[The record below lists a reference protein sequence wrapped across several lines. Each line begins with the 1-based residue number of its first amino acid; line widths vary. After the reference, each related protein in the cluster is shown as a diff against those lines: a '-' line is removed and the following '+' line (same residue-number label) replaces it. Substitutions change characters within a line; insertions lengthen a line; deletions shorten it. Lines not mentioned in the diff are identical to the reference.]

1 MTKSTLRPLAG
12 LTLLAMLSGT
22 AASEEIELFP
32 EGTFNV
38 DPRATSKKDD
48 SADAEAE
55 ALRNATYCDRYGPDY
70 VHIKG
75 TTTCIQATGHVQF
88 DVYTKGMRR

>member
-1 MTKSTLRPLAG
+1 MIKRLAIIAIA
-12 LTLLAMLSGT
+12 LLASAGGLV
-22 AASEEIELFP
+22 AEEIELFP
-32 EGTFNV
+32 EGTFDT
-38 DPRATSKKDD
+38 DPRAQPKKDD
-48 SADAEAE
+48 SAEAEAE

-70 VHIKG
+70 VHVEG